1 MLSYR
6 KLRLLNSS
14 GQSSNSSDDELYSN
28 TEQNTDKRCG
38 TVCWHAMEPPQ
49 QWI

>member
-14 GQSSNSSDDELYSN
+14 GQSSNSSDDELYSKTRGVARYN
-28 TEQNTDKRCG
+28 RR
-38 TVCWHAMEPPQ
+38 V
-49 QWI
+49 